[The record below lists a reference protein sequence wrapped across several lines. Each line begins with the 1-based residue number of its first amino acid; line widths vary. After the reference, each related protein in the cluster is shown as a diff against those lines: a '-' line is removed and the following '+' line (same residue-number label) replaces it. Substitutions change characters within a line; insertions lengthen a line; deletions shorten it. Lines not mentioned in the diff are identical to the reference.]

1 MDKQYSQSKENSYTR
16 AEIMQDRQNAKKTK
30 IALII
35 AVSVL
40 AITTLVFS
48 ILYFTTTKTS
58 SELKVSLEN
67 IYEKNMNEL
76 IDNVNNSEVKLSKV
90 LASDYKSYA
99 KKTLNEISK
108 NTTEAANNLSGLP
121 LSIGG
126 LEDTISFFNQVSGYA
141 QSLAQKLDKG
151 EALTQEDKQTIEQLH
166 FAFIE
171 LRNNINKIAQDMYN
185 GNILNSS
192 LNIDGDYND
201 FTITMSG
208 IKSADIEYPTMIYD
222 GPFSDSQINRQI
234 KNISSIMSSEQT
246 AREKIMKLFTNLSED
261 SIDYLG
267 DTNGQ
272 FGTYDYKISL
282 QNGDDL
288 YVQMIK
294 NGAELL
300 TISGN
305 NGSSAKNISI
315 DDAIEKA
322 KDFVKR
328 AGIEQM
334 ECVWS
339 DVVDNDAYINL
350 APIQNNII
358 LYPDLIKVKIDL
370 ATGNVLGYESSS
382 FYTNHTDRE
391 LQTPQIS
398 DEQAKKSVPTGYKIL
413 SCKNALAPLEY
424 GREVLCK
431 ELKCVKDGDI
441 YYMYFNAQNG
451 ECENVLRVVS
461 TDNGNLLI

>member
-1 MDKQYSQSKENSYTR
+1 MDKQYSQSQDNVYTQTT
-16 AEIMQDRQNAKKTK
+16 ISTNKSIKKSK
-30 IALII
+30 IALIV
-35 AVSVL
+35 AVVAL
-40 AITTLVFS
+40 AITTLIFS
-48 ILYFTTTKTS
+48 ILYFTTTKTNAD
-58 SELKVSLEN
+58 LKVSLEN
-67 IYEKNMNEL
+67 IYERNMSEL

-99 KKTLNEISK
+99 KKMLDEISK
-108 NTTEAANNLSGLP
+108 NTTEAANNLSQLP

-126 LEDTISFFNQVSGYA
+126 LEQTISFVNKVSGYS

-151 EALTQEDKQTIEQLH
+151 GVLTPQDKQTIANLH
-166 FAFIE
+166 ESFVE
-171 LRNNINKIAQDMYN
+171 LRDNLNKVSLDMSN
-185 GNILNSS
+185 GNIFDLSQNVE
-192 LNIDGDYND
+192 GDYND
-201 FTITMSG
+201 FTIVMSG
-208 IKSADIEYPTMIYD
+208 IKSADVDYPTMIYD
-222 GPFSDSQINRQI
+222 GPFSDSQINKQI
-234 KNISSIMSSEQT
+234 KNISNIISSEQV
-246 AREKIMKLFTNLSED
+246 AREKIMQIFTNLSQD

-267 DTNGQ
+267 DTNGR

-300 TISGN
+300 TVSGN
-305 NGSSAKNISI
+305 NNSSAKNYTIE
-315 DDAIEKA
+315 DAIQKA

-350 APIQNNII
+350 APIQNDTII
-358 LYPDLIKVKIDL
+358 YPDLIKVKIDL

-382 FYTNHTDRE
+382 FYTNHTTRQIE
-391 LQTPQIS
+391 SPQITN
-398 DEQAKKSVPTGYKIL
+398 EQAKKLVPDGYKIL
-413 SCKNALAPLEY
+413 SCRNALAPLEY

-431 ELKCVKDGDI
+431 ELNGYDEYKKKVKYRMI
-441 YYMYFNAQNG
+441 PF
-451 ECENVLRVVS
+451 VW
-461 TDNGNLLI
+461 